1 MEFRVASAD
10 ESELLCQMVL
20 DGVAHWGH
28 DVNFPDA
35 VAGLRASG
43 MPDRDFISANLV
55 EVLVDGTR
63 VAGFYSLTPSGD
75 DVELV
80 HMFVASDR
88 IGTGCG
94 RRLWE
99 RAVARAASAAPRMM
113 IMADP
118 QAKTFYTAMG
128 ARLERDV
135 EVSPGFSLGLMWYEL
150 GGATD
155 R

>member
-1 MEFRVASAD
+1 
-10 ESELLCQMVL
+10 MVL